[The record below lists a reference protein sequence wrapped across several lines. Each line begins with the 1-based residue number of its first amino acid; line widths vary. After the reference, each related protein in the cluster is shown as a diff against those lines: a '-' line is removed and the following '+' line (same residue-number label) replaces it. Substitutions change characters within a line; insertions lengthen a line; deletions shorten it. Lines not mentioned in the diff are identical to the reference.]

1 MVPAPDV
8 DRDGSERVAGTG
20 RARGLQEIALRH
32 RSDGRRAAPVAEDR
46 ARVGRHGPV
55 APSTLVIVIVV
66 PETLVTR
73 PPTEGRTISMFVAS
87 I

>member
-1 MVPAPDV
+1 MVVVPLLSRKTV
-8 DRDGSERVAGTG
+8 LESVVTV
-20 RARGLQEIALRH
+20 
-32 RSDGRRAAPVAEDR
+32 S
-46 ARVGRHGPV
+46 V
-55 APSTLVIVIVV
+55 APSKLVIVIVV